1 MRGSCLGSLGLHR
14 SPDTAWCYLGPSLWG
29 CSSSLLRSP
38 RPSALPAGQWE
49 TRGWGLVLPRR
60 LLMVLAFL
68 YIPLGDALI
77 PTTLPEVRT
86 PKVQVHPVPRT
97 QLVWKVRAW
106 GVGHEPRTA
115 PRGQAGSDGG
125 LGPAP
130 RPILPLWLG
139 SQGFWA
145 GLAGSWGQGRSTCS
159 VHQNHQGWPC
169 PGSHPSPHRIATGST
184 RRCRTRSAGGP
195 QGPCS

>member
-1 MRGSCLGSLGLHR
+1 
-14 SPDTAWCYLGPSLWG
+14 
-29 CSSSLLRSP
+29 
-38 RPSALPAGQWE
+38 
-49 TRGWGLVLPRR
+49 
-60 LLMVLAFL
+60 MVLAFL

-145 GLAGSWGQGRSTCS
+145 GLAGGWGQGRSTCS

-169 PGSHPSPHRIATGST
+169 PGSHPSLHRIATGST
-184 RRCRTRSAGGP
+184 PVAVGP
-195 QGPCS
+195 VVQVGALVLLLRGPAHELSEAPPTGWQCLG